1 VGQSANKSKVD
12 AGPQVPAAKRFDGT
26 GYRET
31 MWDVK
36 KGTGET
42 VKAGTDWLQE
52 KDLEEM
58 LSKDGPSEVGMQ
70 RLREDFAPSPSP
82 MRVLCVC
89 VTQHVHGRH
98 AFACRVLKSQLNT

>member
-1 VGQSANKSKVD
+1 
-12 AGPQVPAAKRFDGT
+12 
-26 GYRET
+26 

-52 KDLEEM
+52 KDLEQM

-70 RLREDFAPSPSP
+70 RL
-82 MRVLCVC
+82 
-89 VTQHVHGRH
+89 
-98 AFACRVLKSQLNT
+98 